1 MKRLRYL
8 LALLLAFSLVAA
20 ACGDDDDDDGGTATE
35 DSSSDDSSD
44 DSDDDMAE
52 EDGDDDMAEEDGDD
66 DMAEDDG
73 GEVVTGLGVD
83 AENKV
88 IRVGLNADLSGT
100 FAALT
105 TVITEGQE
113 VFWERYNEEGGYK
126 GWTVEPVV
134 LDNAY
139 DVPTHLKNYDS
150 FAGEG
155 DESVVMLTQSTGS
168 PHTAAIAEALVEDDL
183 LAIPLSWYSG
193 WTDPEIGQNVL
204 EVQANYCIEAMNGVT
219 YMSETYGTNMAI
231 ASFPGDY
238 GQDGAI
244 GAKIAAEALGLNV
257 VFDGEAQVIPG
268 ADQTPVVTGIAESGA
283 DFVWLTTG
291 PTQTA
296 ELIGGAAAAGYEGQ
310 WAGNSPA
317 WNPALLAT
325 DLAPILDASYTHS
338 TYTVLWGIGD
348 SPGMQDLISTMQE
361 RRPDAIADDVYI
373 ISWIEGLIAQTII
386 EQAIDN
392 GDITRAGMVA
402 AANEVTVDLQGLA
415 PNQSWSGEP
424 NDQIVRGTYLYD
436 IDAAKFTPDG
446 TVSDADANRGYTL
459 IEADYVSPTA
469 EAWTYE
475 PCFKA
480 S

>member
-1 MKRLRYL
+1 MKQLRLL

-20 ACGDDDDDDGGTATE
+20 ACGDDE
-35 DSSSDDSSD
+35 DSSDSGSDSASTDSDSGSD
-44 DSDDDMAE
+44 SGSDDDTA
-52 EDGDDDMAEEDGDD
+52 DAGDDTADA
-66 DMAEDDG
+66 G
-73 GEVVTGLGVD
+73 GEMLTGAGVD

-105 TVITEGQE
+105 TVIVEGQE
-113 VFWERYNEEGGYK
+113 VFWERYNDQGGYK

-139 DVPTHLKNYDS
+139 DVPTHLENYDA
-150 FAGEG
+150 FAGDG
-155 DESVVMLTQSTGS
+155 DDSVVMLTNSTGS

-183 LAIPLSWYSG
+183 VAIPLSWYSG
-193 WTDPEIGQNVL
+193 WTDPAIGQNVL

-219 YMSETYGTNMAI
+219 YMSETYGNKMAI

-244 GAKIAAEALGLNV
+244 GAKIAAEALGLEIV
-257 VFDGEAQVIPG
+257 YDGEAAVIPG

-291 PTQTA
+291 PGQTA
-296 ELIGGAAAAGYEGQ
+296 EIVGGAAAAGFTGQ

-325 DLAPILDASYTHS
+325 GLAEVFDASYTHS
-338 TYTVLWGIGD
+338 TYTTLWGIGD
-348 SPGMQDLISTMQE
+348 SPGMQDLVATMRE
-361 RRPDAIADDVYI
+361 YAPDNIADDVYI
-373 ISWIEGLIAQTII
+373 VSWIEGLIAQQVI
-386 EQAIDN
+386 ENAIDN

-402 AANEVTVDLQGLA
+402 SANEITVDLQGLA
-415 PNQSWSGEP
+415 PNQNWGVEA
-424 NDQIVRGTYLYD
+424 NDAIVRGTYLYD
-436 IDAAKFTPDG
+436 VDLAAFTPDG
-446 TVSDADANRGYTL
+446 TVSDDDANRGFTL
-459 IEADYVSPTA
+459 LEGDYVSPTA
-469 EAWTYE
+469 AAWEYE

>member
-20 ACGDDDDDDGGTATE
+20 ACGDDDDDGGDGGSASTD
-35 DSSSDDSSD
+35 DSGSDDS
-44 DSDDDMAE
+44 
-52 EDGDDDMAEEDGDD
+52 GDDDMAEEEDD
-66 DMAEDDG
+66 DMAEEEDG
-73 GEVVTGLGVD
+73 GEIATGIGVD

-105 TVITEGQE
+105 SVIVEGQE
-113 VFWERYNEEGGYK
+113 VFWERYNAEGGYK
-126 GWTVEPVV
+126 GWTIEPVV

-139 DVPTHLKNYDS
+139 DVPTHLTNYDAFS
-150 FAGEG
+150 G
-155 DESVVMLTQSTGS
+155 DGDDSVVMLTNSTGS

-183 LAIPLSWYSG
+183 VAIPLSWYSG
-193 WTDPEIGQNVL
+193 WTDPTIGQNVL

-219 YMSETYGTNMAI
+219 YMSETYGNKVAI

-244 GAKIAAEALGLNV
+244 GAKIAAEALGLEV
-257 VFDGEAQVIPG
+257 VYDGEAQVIPG

-296 ELIGGAAAAGYEGQ
+296 ELVGGAVAAGFEGQ

-317 WNPALLAT
+317 WNPALLGT
-325 DLAPILDASYTHS
+325 DLAPVFDASYTHS

-348 SPGMQDLISTMQE
+348 SPGMQDLIATMRE
-361 RRPDAIADDVYI
+361 YAPDNIADDVYI
-373 ISWIEGLIAQTII
+373 VSWIEGLIAQQVI
-386 EQAIDN
+386 ENAIDN
-392 GDITRAGMVA
+392 GDITRAGIVA
-402 AANEVTVDLQGLA
+402 SANEVTVDLQGLA
-415 PNQSWSGEP
+415 PNQNWGGSVDE
-424 NDQIVRGTYLYD
+424 QIVRGTFLYD
-436 IDAAKFTPDG
+436 VDLASFTPDG
-446 TVSDADANRGYTL
+446 TVSDDNSNRGFTL
-459 IEADYVSPTA
+459 IEGDYVSPTA
-469 EAWTYE
+469 AAWEYE

>member
-1 MKRLRYL
+1 MKQLRLI

-20 ACGDDDDDDGGTATE
+20 ACGDDE
-35 DSSSDDSSD
+35 DSSDSGSDSASTDSDSGSD
-44 DSDDDMAE
+44 SGSDDDTA
-52 EDGDDDMAEEDGDD
+52 DAGDDTADAGSEML
-66 DMAEDDG
+66 
-73 GEVVTGLGVD
+73 TGAGVD

-105 TVITEGQE
+105 TVIVEGQL
-113 VFWERYNEEGGYK
+113 VFWERYNDQGGYN

-134 LDNAY
+134 LDNA
-139 DVPTHLKNYDS
+139 
-150 FAGEG
+150 FAGDG
-155 DESVVMLTQSTGS
+155 DESVVMLTNSTGS
-168 PHTAAIAEALVEDDL
+168 PHTAAIAEALVDDDL
-183 LAIPLSWYSG
+183 VAIPLSWYSG
-193 WTDPEIGQNVL
+193 WTDPSIGQNVL

-219 YMSETYGTNMAI
+219 YMSETYGNKMAI

-244 GAKIAAEALGLNV
+244 GAKIAAEALGLEIV
-257 VFDGEAQVIPG
+257 YDGEAAVIPG

-296 ELIGGAAAAGYEGQ
+296 EIVGGAAGAGYTGQ

-325 DLAPILDASYTHS
+325 GLAEVFDASYTHS
-338 TYTVLWGIGD
+338 TYTTLWGIGD
-348 SPGMQDLISTMQE
+348 SPGMQDLIATMRE
-361 RRPDAIADDVYI
+361 YAPDNIADDVYI
-373 ISWIEGLIAQTII
+373 ISWIEGLIAQQVI
-386 EQAIDN
+386 ENAIDN

-402 AANEVTVDLQGLA
+402 SANEITVDLQGLA
-415 PNQSWSGEP
+415 PNQNWGVEA
-424 NDQIVRGTYLYD
+424 NDAIVRGTYLYD
-436 IDAAKFTPDG
+436 VDLAAFTPDG
-446 TVSDADANRGYTL
+446 TVSDDDANRGFTL
-459 IEADYVSPTA
+459 LEGDYVSPTA
-469 EAWTYE
+469 AAWEYE

>member
-20 ACGDDDDDDGGTATE
+20 ACGDDDDDAG
-35 DSSSDDSSD
+35 SDDGD
-44 DSDDDMAE
+44 TAAETDSGDDDMAE
-52 EDGDDDMAEEDGDD
+52 EDGDDDMAEEDG
-66 DMAEDDG
+66 
-73 GEVVTGLGVD
+73 GEILTGLGVD

-105 TVITEGQE
+105 TVITEGQQI
-113 VFWERYNEEGGYK
+113 FWERYNDNGGYQ

-139 DVPTHLKNYDS
+139 DVPTHLANYDI

-155 DESVVMLTQSTGS
+155 DQGVVMLTQSTGS
-168 PHTAAIAEALVEDDL
+168 PHTAAIAEDLVDDDL

-193 WTDPEIGQNVL
+193 WTDPAIGANVL

-219 YMSETYGTNMAI
+219 YMSETYGNKIAI

-244 GAKIAAEALGLNV
+244 GANIAAEALGLEIV
-257 VFDGEAQVIPG
+257 YDGEAQVIPG
-268 ADQTPVVTGIAESGA
+268 ADQTPVITGIAESGA

-296 ELIGGAAAAGYEGQ
+296 ELIGGAAAAGYAGQ

-317 WNPALLAT
+317 WNPALLGT
-325 DLAPILDASYTHS
+325 GLVDILDASYTHS
-338 TYTVLWGIGD
+338 TYTTLWGIGD
-348 SPGMQDLISTMQE
+348 SPGMQDLIATMQE
-361 RRPDAIADDVYI
+361 YAPDNIADDVYI

-392 GDITRAGMVA
+392 GDVTRAGMVA
-402 AANEVTVDLQGLA
+402 ASQQVEVDLQGLA
-415 PNQSWSGEP
+415 PNQAWSGEP
-424 NDQIVRGTYLYD
+424 NEQIVRGTYLYD
-436 IDAAKFTPDG
+436 IDASVFTPDG

-459 IEADYVSPTA
+459 IEGDYVSPTA